1 MGMGEIILNTRDN
14 TLDVSE
20 VPILAGGLGAN
31 LKQTLVSARLSP
43 VQTVQAEFDQF
54 HD

>member
-20 VPILAGGLGAN
+20 VPILAESLGAK
-31 LKQTLVSARLSP
+31 LKQTLVSAGLGAGAGRAGQVRSVP
-43 VQTVQAEFDQF
+43 
-54 HD
+54 